1 MVHIN
6 CSSEEAHEWGEVASL
21 SCKEDVATVLFIYEK
36 ALSSIKPENIVNVVE
51 KDGFYACM
59 VNSEGGAFDFFQWL
73 NSKKPKELAGVEINC
88 ANAKL
93 LFPLSLSRGEY
104 TVSQSVGGTGDMSSD
119 NSDEV
124 PTGFLDE
131 DDIEETRYLLHKA
144 TGSRIPIDSEEG
156 VIIGRSSSRS
166 EYAVDNIMLSRVH
179 ARVYLTDGR
188 YMVEDLHSQNG
199 TFIGKLKVLP
209 GKDREIR
216 TGDLLRLADENFQLV

>member
-1 MVHIN
+1 
-6 CSSEEAHEWGEVASL
+6 
-21 SCKEDVATVLFIYEK
+21 
-36 ALSSIKPENIVNVVE
+36 
-51 KDGFYACM
+51 M
-59 VNSEGGAFDFFQWL
+59 VNPEGGVFDFFQWL
-73 NSKKPKELAGVEINC
+73 NSKKPKEYAEVEINC

-93 LFPLSLSRGEY
+93 LFPVSLSRGEY
-104 TVSQSVGGTGDMSSD
+104 IVSQSVGGTGDMSSD

-131 DDIEETRYLLHKA
+131 DDIEGTHYLLHKA

-216 TGDLLRLADENFQLV
+216 TGDILRLADENFQLV